1 MQTTQRETPGFS
13 KSQQYRD
20 YAVRHLANGV
30 SSTPRTAQ
38 LPVPVAMDRAHD
50 AILTDVD
57 GNRYIDYTMGYG
69 PLILG
74 HNPPGVVAA
83 LKAEIDKG
91 FRTANVHPGEG
102 RLAELIAA
110 LAGTVPAVEA
120 ALADGPTG

>member
-13 KSQQYRD
+13 KSKQYRE

-38 LPVPVAMDRAHD
+38 RPVPVAMDHAHD

-74 HNPPGVVAA
+74 HNPPEIMAA

-91 FRTANVHPGEG
+91 RTTRFDVYEKSKGKDREKWRAKIRP
-102 RLAELIAA
+102 L
-110 LAGTVPAVEA
+110 VEA
-120 ALADGPTG
+120 AVRALLKC